1 VGARLCAGRPHLCGP
16 RLLSESLA
24 MQRHHAPAT
33 QPTAT
38 GGSATTSVI
47 GPLLVGLILTSM
59 PLMGTAHAAPP
70 RGDASRGQTLYTQ
83 QCMACHAADISLA
96 GPLHRGVVG
105 RPSASVPDY
114 PYSPAL
120 QRLKLTWNERTLDT
134 WLRDPNRMAPGNR
147 MGFAVPSAQDRQD
160 LIAYLKPLQPQ
171 AATGRSKP

>member
-1 VGARLCAGRPHLCGP
+1 MGARLCAGRPHLCGL

-24 MQRHHAPAT
+24 MQRHPAPAT

-38 GGSATTSVI
+38 GRSATTSVV
-47 GPLLVGLILTSM
+47 GSFLAGLILISM
-59 PLMGTAHAAPP
+59 PPMGTAHAAAPQ
-70 RGDASRGQTLYTQ
+70 GDASRGQTLYTQ

-105 RPSASVPDY
+105 RKSASVPDY

-120 QRLKLTWNERTLDT
+120 QKLHVTWNDRTLNT
-134 WLRDPNRMAPGNR
+134 WLQSPNAMAPGNR

-160 LIAYLKPLQPQ
+160 LIAYLKTLQPQ
-171 AATGRSKP
+171 AITGRSKP